1 MSLTKEELEIMD
13 DYDLIDLM
21 VAGRYDTTA
30 EKIFQE
36 KTKIYEFLLDFT
48 TLPEDLCYLIADF
61 GKFKKW
67 KTDMN
72 KLTDNVQEII
82 NRCLK
87 LKKPYKQINK

>member
-61 GKFKKW
+61 GKFKKI
-67 KTDMN
+67 KTN
-72 KLTDNVQEII
+72 IPELTEKVKDII

-87 LKKPYKQINK
+87 LKTI